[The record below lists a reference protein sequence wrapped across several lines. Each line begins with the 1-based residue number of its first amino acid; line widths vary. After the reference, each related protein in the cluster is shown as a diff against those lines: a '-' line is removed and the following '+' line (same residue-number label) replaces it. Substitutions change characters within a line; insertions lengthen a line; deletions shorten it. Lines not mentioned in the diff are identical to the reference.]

1 MRRRGLVLITLITSI
16 LVGCGMLEAGSGAPA
31 LCGTQRP
38 SNAQAVAHDLV
49 ALRTELQN
57 LKVINY
63 YPARDGWT
71 YMWTRWNPEAINADF
86 ARIAAANANGVR
98 VIVHP
103 GVFGFPE
110 PEPTQLSKLAYVIKT
125 AEQHGLLVQLTLFD
139 WWLDYPKIDESQRWA
154 SAILEPY
161 RDDPRVAF
169 VELQNE
175 LDSANNAAITW
186 ARAMIPCV
194 REVAGS
200 IPITISVS
208 GSHSLPGLQRLVDA
222 QLGLDFYDLHYY
234 GRAGLA
240 YYTFNRARSIAG
252 TVPLRIGETG
262 YATHAVAE
270 EAPTGTDIRWREAE
284 QDKFYRTLEVAARE
298 NELPPVAPWILSDFL
313 PGAIPE
319 TRSAPEPAESAFG
332 LLRVDGTPKPA
343 MASIRSMFGG
353 DAPAEH
359 FNNGFEDATDNALP
373 ANWKLWRA
381 PLAEWARDPN
391 VHRSGSASARISRS
405 SSSPDGYPAFYLS
418 PVRPI
423 VAGTYY
429 TTTAWVRAHAATGTT
444 RISLAW
450 FDANGTFLG
459 HDVSSRLREETTD
472 WQQLS
477 LIARAPLDAALVEI
491 HLVSA
496 NNTGTVWFDDVTFD

>member
-1 MRRRGLVLITLITSI
+1 
-16 LVGCGMLEAGSGAPA
+16 MLDAASGAPT

-38 SNAQAVAHDLV
+38 ANEQAAARDLA
-49 ALRTELQN
+49 ALRTELQS

-63 YPARDGWT
+63 YPAGDGWT
-71 YMWTRWNPEAINADF
+71 YMWTRWNPEAIDADF
-86 ARIAAANANGVR
+86 ARIATANANGVR

-103 GVFGFPE
+103 SVFGFPE
-110 PEPTQLSKLAYVIKT
+110 PDSKQLSKLAYVVET
-125 AEQHGLLVQLTLFD
+125 AEQHGLRVQLTLFD
-139 WWLDYPKIDESQRWA
+139 WWLDYARIDESRRWA
-154 SAILEPY
+154 TAILEPY

-175 LDSANNAAITW
+175 LDAANNEALSW

-194 REVAGS
+194 REVVGS

-234 GRAGLA
+234 GKAALA
-240 YYTFNRARSIAG
+240 YHTFNRARSIVG
-252 TVPLRIGETG
+252 IVPLRIGETG
-262 YATHAVAE
+262 YATHPIAE
-270 EAPTGTDIRWREAE
+270 EAPSGTDIRWREAE
-284 QDKFYRTLEVAARE
+284 QDKFYRTLAVAARE
-298 NELPPVAPWILSDFL
+298 NELPPVAPWILSDFR
-313 PGAIPE
+313 PGAIPL
-319 TRSAPEPAESAFG
+319 TRSAPDPAQSAFG

-353 DAPAEH
+353 DAPDEH
-359 FNNGFEDATDNALP
+359 FNNGFEDATDSALP
-373 ANWKLWRA
+373 TNWKLWRA
-381 PLAEWARDPN
+381 PLAGWARDPN
-391 VHRSGSASARISRS
+391 VHRSGRAAARISRS
-405 SSSPDGYPAFYLS
+405 SSSVDGYPAFYLS

-423 VAGTYY
+423 VAGDYY
-429 TTTAWVRAHAATGTT
+429 TATVWVRAQAATGTT

-450 FDANGTFLG
+450 FNADGMFLG
-459 HDVSSRLREETTD
+459 HDVSSELREGTTD
-472 WQQLS
+472 WTQLS

-496 NNTGTVWFDDVTFD
+496 NNTGTVWFDDVRFD